1 MPTINEDSL
10 RVSTREVT
18 VQVFRRIF
26 SLSGKVRLRIRPLS
40 GGFLTVWPLLQGRSY
55 RLRIVGGIETQ
66 VRAELPEI
74 YEAFRSHFVGLVAE
88 LTPEYRSARCVIAPM
103 ISGTG
108 ISIKTIEA
116 LALGKPFVGTPKAY
130 RGMPMDLLERAG
142 LRACDTP
149 QNFANAIVQL
159 YRKSL
164 PPLVPAA
171 RPIPSSSPSR
181 RHFRRGTKLFNLL
194 LEAKSPRE
202 FLCTHAGIP
211 PLQSGAQINDRFG
224 DFMHFQPM

>member
-1 MPTINEDSL
+1 M
-10 RVSTREVT
+10 RVSTRKWT
-18 VQVFRRIF
+18 CKCSDGY
-26 SLSGKVRLRIRPLS
+26 SLLGKVRLRIRPLS
-40 GGFLTVWPLLQGRSY
+40 GGFLSRRGRFFKVAVTV
-55 RLRIVGGIETQ
+55 RIVGGIETQ

-74 YEAFRSHFVGLVAE
+74 YEAFRSHFVGLVAG

-149 QNFANAIVQL
+149 QNFANAIVQAL
-159 YRKSL
+159 SEES

-171 RPIPSSSPSR
+171 PPIPSSSPSR

-194 LEAKSPRE
+194 LEAKS
-202 FLCTHAGIP
+202 T
-211 PLQSGAQINDRFG
+211 
-224 DFMHFQPM
+224 